1 MKTKEQKFK
10 DELIEVFKKYGC
22 TFDKEYVYYPGEPE
36 TLSVRVKGTLSD
48 IPIEEIIEES
58 GLPFSH

>member
-10 DELIEVFKKYGC
+10 DDLIEVFKNHGC
-22 TFDKEYVYYPGEPE
+22 TFDKARAYYAGEPE
-36 TLSVRVKGTLSD
+36 TLSVRVKGTLCD

-58 GLPFSH
+58 GLPFTQ